1 MVTVLVRFILFIIFF
16 LCLPLVM
23 RGQEQDVWTQ
33 NDSLKLKILGGQA
46 AIQINQEALRE
57 LDRVFSSPQCLFNSQ
72 SRSAILP
79 IKDFPLHQPN
89 AFTGK
94 YHMSAFK
101 VNELNIWQDSLFMK
115 VHMFGNKQLFIK
127 SQSDIGG
134 PRVLIK
140 RKTDMHFKLT
150 DHLGYHVYG
159 GYTIDKNRT
168 VILPTTA
175 TPYYMGTGFSYS
187 FNKKLQLKTGIE
199 YQYNVV
205 YKRWEWVWNSGI
217 RFSF

>member
-1 MVTVLVRFILFIIFF
+1 MRFILFIIFS

-23 RGQEQDVWTQ
+23 QGQEQNVWTQ
-33 NDSLKLKILGGQA
+33 NDSLKLKKVLAGQA
-46 AIQINQEALRE
+46 EIRINQKVLRE
-57 LDRVFSSPQCLFNSQ
+57 LDRVFSSPRRLFKFQ

-79 IKDFPLHQPN
+79 IKDFLFYRPN
-89 AFTGK
+89 VFSK
-94 YHMSAFK
+94 YHISTFK

-115 VHMFGNKQLFIK
+115 VYMLGNKQLFIK
-127 SQSDIGG
+127 SQLDTGD

-140 RKTDMHFKLT
+140 RKTDIQFKFT
-150 DHLGYHVYG
+150 DHLAYRVYG

-175 TPYYMGTGFSYS
+175 TPYYVGTGFSYS
-187 FNKKLQLKTGIE
+187 LNKKLQLKTGVE

>member
-1 MVTVLVRFILFIIFF
+1 MRFILFIIFS

-23 RGQEQDVWTQ
+23 QGQEQNVWTQ
-33 NDSLKLKILGGQA
+33 NDSLKLKKVLAGQA
-46 AIQINQEALRE
+46 EIRINQKVLRE
-57 LDRVFSSPQCLFNSQ
+57 LDRVFSSPRRLFKFQ
-72 SRSAILP
+72 SCSAILP
-79 IKDFPLHQPN
+79 IKDFLFYRPN
-89 AFTGK
+89 VFSK
-94 YHMSAFK
+94 YHISTFK

-115 VHMFGNKQLFIK
+115 VYMLGNKQLFIK
-127 SQSDIGG
+127 SQLDTGD

-140 RKTDMHFKLT
+140 RKTDIQFKFT
-150 DHLGYHVYG
+150 DHLAYRVYG

-175 TPYYMGTGFSYS
+175 TPYYVGTGFSYS
-187 FNKKLQLKTGIE
+187 LNKKLQLKTGVE

>member
-1 MVTVLVRFILFIIFF
+1 MRFILFIIFS

-23 RGQEQDVWTQ
+23 QGQEQNVWTQ
-33 NDSLKLKILGGQA
+33 NDSLKLKKVLAGQA
-46 AIQINQEALRE
+46 EIRINQKVLRE
-57 LDRVFSSPQCLFNSQ
+57 LDRVFSSPRRLFKFQ

-79 IKDFPLHQPN
+79 IKDFLFYRPN
-89 AFTGK
+89 VFGK
-94 YHMSAFK
+94 YHISTFK

-115 VHMFGNKQLFIK
+115 VYMLGNKQLFIK
-127 SQSDIGG
+127 SQLDTGD

-140 RKTDMHFKLT
+140 RKTDIQFKFT
-150 DHLGYHVYG
+150 DHLAYRVYG

-175 TPYYMGTGFSYS
+175 TPYYVGTGFSYS
-187 FNKKLQLKTGIE
+187 FNKKLQLKTGVE